1 MRNKQILDIEKMQ
14 TKQNLPPVGIGDQ
27 IVVYVRIK
35 EGNKERL
42 QLFEGLV
49 IAKRG
54 TGASQ
59 TIRVRKISYG
69 IGVERVFPLH
79 SPIIA
84 EIKILRKNK
93 VRRAKLYYMR
103 ELKGKSARLKQI
115 RK

>member
-1 MRNKQILDIEKMQ
+1 MRSKQILDIERMQ
-14 TKQNLPPVGIGDQ
+14 INKTLPDVSIGDQ
-27 IVVYVRIK
+27 IIVYVRIK

-42 QLFEGLV
+42 QLYEGLV

-54 TGASQ
+54 TGTSQ
-59 TIRVRKISYG
+59 TIRVRKMSYG

-103 ELKGKSARLKQI
+103 DRKGKAARLKQI
-115 RK
+115 K

>member
-14 TKQNLPPVGIGDQ
+14 TNQNLPSINIGDQ
-27 IVVYVRIK
+27 IAVYVRIK

-42 QLFEGLV
+42 QLFEGLA
-49 IAKRG
+49 IAKQ
-54 TGASQ
+54 GAGSSE

-84 EIKILRKNK
+84 EIKILRRNK
-93 VRRAKLYYMR
+93 IRRAKLYYMR
-103 ELKGKSARLKQI
+103 DLKGKAARLKQI
-115 RK
+115 R